1 MAEKSTSNYRAIR
14 SGLIRRGT
22 NLSAWAREH
31 GYPVGTTYKAA
42 KGSRN
47 GRVATAIRRKLE
59 ALAR

>member
-1 MAEKSTSNYRAIR
+1 MAEKATVNYRAIR

-22 NLSAWAREH
+22 NLSAWARDN

-47 GRVATAIRRKLE
+47 GRVATTIRRKLE
-59 ALAR
+59 AAIR